1 MMYVRLFLKKKLVKK
16 FSSHKTRVVFRRS
29 TVLVSII
36 TSLVTGWC
44 NYQKRC
50 VNEVRPKEDYGEDFG
65 TQSYHKINEQWEG

>member
-1 MMYVRLFLKKKLVKK
+1 M
-16 FSSHKTRVVFRRS
+16 
-29 TVLVSII
+29 LVSII

-65 TQSYHKINEQWEG
+65 TQSYHKINEQVHGKVEGKENDTRTRCKRTEIH